1 MDDNK
6 PDFAKRRPR
15 VFTSSS
21 EQWSVIKTTARDH
34 RQEMTEAEQQIW
46 TIVRGRRLAGLKFRR
61 QHAIGRFIVD
71 FICIEHKLIVEVDGK
86 IHESSY
92 DEDKERQNYLQNLG
106 YKVIRFSNDEVT
118 SNILSIKERIINAI
132 GK

>member
-6 PDFAKRRPR
+6 PDFVKRRPS

-34 RQEMTEAEQQIW
+34 RKEMTEAEQQIW